1 GEDGNVHLVLDNGVT
16 EVIWPADAAIEEAG
30 RLVFST
36 PYGLSVEVPAALL
49 GPVRQAATHF
59 ALEIVPLEPE
69 DHARLLETVGGREH
83 IRLTGNTYS
92 LKLGVRGEDGNWTT
106 ITAFGQPVTLV
117 FLVDPA
123 MDPALTHVYCVDEQ

>member
-1 GEDGNVHLVLDNGVT
+1 
-16 EVIWPADAAIEEAG
+16 
-30 RLVFST
+30 
-36 PYGLSVEVPAALL
+36 
-49 GPVRQAATHF
+49 THF

-123 MDPALTHVYCVDEQ
+123 MDPALTHVYCVDEQGRLQYVPSVRSGDTLIAEVDHFSRY